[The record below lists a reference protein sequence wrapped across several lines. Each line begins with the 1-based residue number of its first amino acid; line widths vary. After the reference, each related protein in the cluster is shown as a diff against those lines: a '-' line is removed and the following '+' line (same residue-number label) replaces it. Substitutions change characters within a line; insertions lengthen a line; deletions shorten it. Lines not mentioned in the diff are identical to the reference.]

1 MFRIALRDCV
11 LRLRRYQLWAPFLLS
26 CIVAILPPIEDILW
40 VIVIGAIYMRLTA
53 GFFKD
58 EKQIREKYSSGWN
71 DQRSRR
77 PCGANW
83 VFRRRRRSVS
93 LKVKSIPS
101 AVRLGSFGV

>member
-40 VIVIGAIYMRLTA
+40 VFVVGAIYMRLTA

-58 EKQIREKYSSGWN
+58 EKLIREKYSSGWE
-71 DQRSRR
+71 RSKI
-77 PCGANW
+77 AAA
-83 VFRRRRRSVS
+83 RRS
-93 LKVKSIPS
+93 KSDAFPC
-101 AVRLGSFGV
+101 

>member
-26 CIVAILPPIEDILW
+26 CIVAILPPIEDIFW
-40 VIVIGAIYMRLTA
+40 VIVVGAIYMRLTA

-58 EKQIREKYSSGWN
+58 EKLIREKYSSGWN

-77 PCGANW
+77 
-83 VFRRRRRSVS
+83 
-93 LKVKSIPS
+93 
-101 AVRLGSFGV
+101 